1 MCGIAGFVGDAEG
14 RDPEQILCDMVH
26 TLVHRGPDDQGFWSD
41 SERRVHLGHRRLSIV
56 DPADG
61 HQPMSSA
68 DDRLV
73 VVFNGEIY
81 NHVELRADL
90 EKLGH
95 RFVSDHSD
103 TEVLLHAYRE
113 WREKCVLRLNGMWAF
128 AIFDRLERRLFLS
141 RDRFGQKPLY
151 YSEPGPGSI
160 VFASE
165 LDALLCH
172 PRVEAEVD
180 PVSIRKYFAYGY
192 IPAPRSIYRGIQKL
206 PAGFNLVF
214 DLGGDRARVSRYW
227 EFRVEP
233 ALPVPG
239 GSEARRIEAW
249 GEELLDL
256 LERAV
261 ERRLMADVPL
271 GVFLSGGIDSSA
283 IAALASRRIAPRR
296 LETFSIGFEDA
307 SFDESGRAAAVARI
321 LGTEHH
327 TTRFSERELRETS
340 ALIAARL
347 DEPMADSS
355 LLPTHLLCGE
365 ARRRVSVVLGGDGA
379 DELFAGYDPFKA
391 LALAGL
397 YSKHV
402 PRPLHRA
409 IRMLATRLP
418 TAHRNMSLDFKLKR
432 TLAGLDG
439 PPALWNPIWMAPL
452 GPRELSQLLE
462 EPVDEEELYSEAIEA
477 WESCESE
484 RAVDRTLQF
493 FTRLYLQDGILCK
506 IDRASM
512 MHGLEVR
519 SPFLDV
525 ALVDFARRLPADVK
539 LRRGRTKWILKRAL
553 RPLLPRDVLHRPKK
567 GFGIPLGR
575 WFRDAELLF
584 DDRGGAA
591 GLSRSFRDQR
601 LSEHRSGAADHR
613 LYLWSQWLLERWQ
626 AEHGG
631 R

>member
-14 RDPEQILCDMVH
+14 RDEGQILSEMVRS
-26 TLVHRGPDDQGFWSD
+26 LAHRGPDDQGVWSD
-41 SERRVHLGHRRLSIV
+41 PERRVHLGHRRLSIV

-61 HQPMSSA
+61 RQPMSSV

-73 VVFNGEIY
+73 VIFNGEIY
-81 NHVELRADL
+81 NHLELRADL

-113 WREKCVLRLNGMWAF
+113 WGESCALRLNGMWAF

-151 YSEPGPGSI
+151 YSEPVPGSV

-172 PRVEAEVD
+172 PRVEARVD
-180 PVSIRKYFAYGY
+180 PISIRKYFAYGY
-192 IPAPRSIYRGIQKL
+192 IPAPRSIHRGIHKL
-206 PAGFNLVF
+206 PAGSNLVL
-214 DLGGDRARVSRYW
+214 DLDGDRARVSRYW

-233 ALPVPG
+233 MECGQDAGRV
-239 GSEARRIEAW
+239 EVW
-249 GEELLDL
+249 GEELLHL

-283 IAALASRRIAPRR
+283 VAALASRLIAPRK

-307 SFDESGRAAAVARI
+307 SFDESEQAAAVADT
-321 LGTEHH
+321 LGSNHH
-327 TTRFSERELRETS
+327 TARFSERELRETS
-340 ALIAARL
+340 SLIATQL

-365 ARRRVSVVLGGDGA
+365 ARRRVRVVLGGDGA

-391 LALAGL
+391 LGLAGL

-409 IRMLATRLP
+409 IRLLATRLP
-418 TAHRNMSLDFKLKR
+418 TVHRNMSLDFKLKR

-439 PPALWNPIWMAPL
+439 RPALWNPIWMAPL

-477 WESCESE
+477 WESCESGSS
-484 RAVDRTLQF
+484 VDRTLQF

-519 SPFLDV
+519 SPFLDI

-553 RPLLPRDVLHRPKK
+553 RPLLPKEVLHRAKK

-575 WFRDAELLF
+575 WFRNAELCF
-584 DDRGGAA
+584 DDRGGAE
-591 GLSRSFRDQR
+591 GLFRSFRDQR

-613 LYLWSQWLLERWQ
+613 LYLWSQWLLERWL
-626 AEHGG
+626 AEHGS